1 MAGKIMIVEDEPA
14 IQKLIAVNL
23 EQHGYTPVCANDA
36 EAAMRCINEALPD
49 LILLDWMLP
58 NMTGIEFARI
68 LRGDARTRLIP
79 IIMLTARVDEND
91 KVRGL
96 EIGADDYVTKPFSPR
111 ELIAR
116 IKAVLRRR
124 APEALDD
131 TVEIDGLIFDP
142 VNHRVAVG
150 NELVVL
156 GPTEYR
162 LLHFL
167 MTHTER
173 VYSRSQLLD
182 RVWGDHVFVEE
193 RTVDVH
199 IRRLRKALETVGK
212 DNLIKTVRGAGYCFS
227 ADLGTVLRN

>member
-1 MAGKIMIVEDEPA
+1 MAVKIMIVEDEPA

-23 EQHGYTPVCANDA
+23 EQAGYMPVCANDA
-36 EAAMRCINEALPD
+36 EAAIRCVNEALPD

-58 NMTGIEFARI
+58 KMTGIEFARI
-68 LRGDARTRLIP
+68 LRGDVRTRLIP
-79 IIMLTARVDEND
+79 IIMLTARADEGD

-116 IKAVLRRR
+116 VKAVLRRR

-131 TVEIDGLIFDP
+131 TVEIDGLTFDP

-150 NELVVL
+150 KDRVVL

-212 DNLIKTVRGAGYCFS
+212 DSLIKTVRGTGYCFS
-227 ADLGTVLRN
+227 ADPGTI